1 VSIGRPSPPLLGSI
15 IAVIGCSIFLASSF
29 NNNNNNNNSYNLSR
43 SFAEASQ
50 IPLDVKETFSSIQKT
65 DDGKANPSSIKI
77 DSEFVD
83 PDEHCEFCYRIE
95 YTPGAIGKGGALFKT
110 DKAVDLT
117 ESNRISFFAKGGV
130 GGEQIQVSAAGKN
143 LDNAKAVK
151 FGITSK
157 DVVLGN
163 SWKKYEMDLSNV
175 DLKAITHGFALK
187 VNKNIIHSENDGI
200 STGEGSSNSN
210 SSNSPIVIY
219 LKGITYEEFD
229 AVDPIAIST
238 SPLTENQ

>member
-1 VSIGRPSPPLLGSI
+1 VRIGKPSPLLLGSI

-29 NNNNNNNNSYNLSR
+29 SNSYNSPR
-43 SFAEASQ
+43 TVAEASQ

-95 YTPGAIGKGGALFKT
+95 YTPGTIGKGGALFKS

-117 ESNRISFFAKGGV
+117 ESNRISFFAKGGL
-130 GGEQIQVSAAGKN
+130 GGEQIQVSAAGKDS
-143 LDNAKAVK
+143 DNTKAVK

-157 DVVLGN
+157 DVVLGK

-187 VNKNIIHSENDGI
+187 VNKNIIHSENDGV
-200 STGEGSSNSN
+200 STGKNN
-210 SSNSPIVIY
+210 NNDNNAPIVIY
-219 LKGITYEEFD
+219 LKGITYEDFD
-229 AVDPIAIST
+229 AIDPIAIST
-238 SPLTENQ
+238 RPLTENQ

>member
-1 VSIGRPSPPLLGSI
+1 VSTGRPSPLLLGSI

-29 NNNNNNNNSYNLSR
+29 NNNNNSYNLPR
-43 SFAEASQ
+43 SVAEASQ

-117 ESNRISFFAKGGV
+117 ESNRISFFAKGGL

-200 STGEGSSNSN
+200 STGKGSS
-210 SSNSPIVIY
+210 SSNAPIVIY
-219 LKGITYEEFD
+219 LKGITYEDFE